1 LTDISDVFSNL
12 KAKNEGA
19 LIAYITAGDPHP
31 KNTPLLVEALIDG
44 GADIVELGI
53 PFSDPI
59 ADGPTIQRA
68 MTRSLESGC
77 RPIDVLEIAE
87 TIHERHDIPLIIMT
101 SYNPVFR
108 IGLPK
113 FLRVARKAG
122 ISGMIIPDLA
132 LEESDDYK
140 KECTASNMETIFLAT
155 PSTGPDRLKRILNV
169 TSGFLY
175 LVSLY
180 GVTGARTTM
189 AKSTLTM
196 IQRYSHEVAD
206 SIPLAVGFGISK
218 PVHVNQIMNAGAD
231 GVIVGSAF
239 VNIIENNGRNLSRTT
254 KQLKNLAKTLKRATH
269 TRD

>member
-1 LTDISDVFSNL
+1 
-12 KAKNEGA
+12 
-19 LIAYITAGDPHP
+19 
-31 KNTPLLVEALIDG
+31 
-44 GADIVELGI
+44 
-53 PFSDPI
+53 
-59 ADGPTIQRA
+59 
-68 MTRSLESGC
+68 
-77 RPIDVLEIAE
+77 
-87 TIHERHDIPLIIMT
+87 
-101 SYNPVFR
+101 
-108 IGLPK
+108 
-113 FLRVARKAG
+113 
-122 ISGMIIPDLA
+122 MIIPDLA

-218 PVHVNQIMNAGAD
+218 PAHVNQTMNAGAD